1 LRAIRYSGA
10 HELDTAKLND
20 WIQILGIF
28 ALVASLIFV
37 GFQIRQTQEIAES
50 EAYQNRAAAA
60 VELQAMQAS
69 SPDFMSA
76 MAKLY
81 AGNDGELTAQ
91 EKVTAEYFFGA
102 EIMTIE
108 NVHFQFEA
116 GYLPKEDWERS
127 SALLRCA
134 LSHPFYRDVTSGW
147 MFRASFQTVVDQIKA
162 SVLTDPSD
170 CWE

>member
-1 LRAIRYSGA
+1 M
-10 HELDTAKLND
+10 DTAKLND
-20 WIQILGIF
+20 WIQIVGIF

-50 EAYQNRAAAA
+50 EAYHNRAAAA

-76 MAKLY
+76 IAKLY

-91 EKVTAEYFFGA
+91 EKMTAEFFFGA
-102 EIMTIE
+102 EIMMIE

-116 GYLPKEDWERS
+116 GYLPEDDWERS
-127 SALLRCA
+127 RAILRCG
-134 LSHPFYRDVTSGW
+134 LSHPFYLGDTSGW
-147 MFRASFQTVVDQIKA
+147 MFRESFQTVIDQVTA
-162 SVLTDPSD
+162 SVLTNPSD